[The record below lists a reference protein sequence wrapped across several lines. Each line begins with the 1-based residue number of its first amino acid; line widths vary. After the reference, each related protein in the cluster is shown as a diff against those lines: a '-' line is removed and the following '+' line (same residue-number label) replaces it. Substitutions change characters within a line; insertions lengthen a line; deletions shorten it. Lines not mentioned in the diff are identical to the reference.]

1 MGQAKGLNG
10 EGENKKYLLIIYT
23 IINNIHKRFLVIDI
37 FEAL

>member
-10 EGENKKYLLIIYT
+10 EGENKLFLLIIYT
-23 IINNIHKRFLVIDI
+23 IINNIYKRFLVIDI